1 MQIHRYLNGKPIT
14 RKELSHLELQ
24 TDALKSAV
32 LDARRR
38 VEQGMNGVEASGA
51 TGGQVLFAVPGEERR
66 LFPGAPEAQEGS
78 SVTGER
84 QGLFSAAGGERSPMQ
99 HEA

>member
-38 VEQGMNGVEASGA
+38 VEQGMNGVGASGA
-51 TGGQVLFAVPGEERR
+51 TEGQVLFSVPGE
-66 LFPGAPEAQEGS
+66 G
-78 SVTGER
+78 
-84 QGLFSAAGGERSPMQ
+84 QGLFSGSSEGQGLSSVPLKDDRLPMQ

>member
-51 TGGQVLFAVPGEERR
+51 TEGQVLFSVPGE
-66 LFPGAPEAQEGS
+66 G
-78 SVTGER
+78 
-84 QGLFSAAGGERSPMQ
+84 QGLFSGSSEGQGLSSVPLKDDRLPMQ